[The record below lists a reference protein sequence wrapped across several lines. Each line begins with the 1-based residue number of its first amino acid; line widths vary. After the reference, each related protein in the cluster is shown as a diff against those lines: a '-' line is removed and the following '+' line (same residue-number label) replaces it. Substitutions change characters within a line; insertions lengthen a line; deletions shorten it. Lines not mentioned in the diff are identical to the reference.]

1 MIPCAVATS
10 ASAQV
15 LPQRPNILL
24 VMTDDQTVESMR
36 VMPAVQRLLADRG
49 TTFDNSFVNYSL
61 CCPSRATAL
70 TGQYSHN
77 HHVQGLHPP
86 LGGYTKLNTSNY
98 LPLWLQ
104 QAGYLTMHLG
114 KFLNGYGSQNP
125 DPREVPAGW
134 DVWQA
139 SIDPTTYDYDHF
151 TLNENGTLVDYGGP
165 DDAAVY
171 QTDFY
176 TDRAIELIDRYAGSS
191 KPFFFSLAYLAP
203 HHGAPLE
210 FDDPPVL
217 KTPAVALRHQNAF
230 ANQLL
235 PMPQSFAEADVSDK
249 PGFVRRRSLFAPDRI
264 ASIQEAYQQRLES
277 LLAVDEGV
285 QRIVSELERT
295 GELENTLIVFT
306 SDNGLAWGEHRWRG
320 GKRVPY
326 EESIRVPFVVRYDR
340 LVATARTDARPVL
353 NIDLAPTFAALAG
366 AWAPGAEGRSFLPL
380 LAGGRVPWR
389 TRFLVEH
396 LRRNPPTYCAL
407 RAPRYSFVTYATGER
422 ELYDLVRDPYQLTN
436 VAGRPASRRTVA
448 VLRKQLARLCK
459 PPPPGLPRHLLCT
472 RKGTGSAD
480 VLRGTNG
487 YDILCGGRGNDRLYP
502 RKGKDWVYA
511 GPGRDVIGARDGFAD
526 VISCGKGHD
535 VVRVDSRDRARND
548 CERVKRG

>member
-1 MIPCAVATS
+1 MSFIQTAT
-10 ASAQV
+10 
-15 LPQRPNILL
+15 R
-24 VMTDDQTVESMR
+24 
-36 VMPAVQRLLADRG
+36 
-49 TTFDNSFVNYSL
+49 
-61 CCPSRATAL
+61 
-70 TGQYSHN
+70 
-77 HHVQGLHPP
+77 
-86 LGGYTKLNTSNY
+86 
-98 LPLWLQ
+98 
-104 QAGYLTMHLG
+104 
-114 KFLNGYGSQNP
+114 
-125 DPREVPAGW
+125 
-134 DVWQA
+134 
-139 SIDPTTYDYDHF
+139 
-151 TLNENGTLVDYGGP
+151 
-165 DDAAVY
+165 
-171 QTDFY
+171 
-176 TDRAIELIDRYAGSS
+176 
-191 KPFFFSLAYLAP
+191 PFFLYVAPYAP
-203 HHGAPLE
+203 HAPA
-210 FDDPPVL
+210 
-217 KTPAVALRHQNAF
+217 TPAERHESEFSELSAWRPPSYNE
-230 ANQLL
+230 
-235 PMPQSFAEADVSDK
+235 PDVSDK
-249 PGFVRRRSLFAPDRI
+249 PAWLRALPTLDAARSAALDAFRA
-264 ASIQEAYQQRLES
+264 QQLRS
-277 LLAVDEGV
+277 LLAVDEAIAE
-285 QRIVSELERT
+285 IVRALSES
-295 GELENTLIVFT
+295 GELENTLLVFT
-306 SDNGLAWGEHRWRG
+306 SDNGLAWGEHRSRG

-340 LVATARTDARPVL
+340 LVATARTDTRPVL

-366 AWAPGAEGRSFLPL
+366 ARAPGAEGRSFLPL

-436 VAGRPASRRTVA
+436 VAGRPASRSTVA

-472 RKGTGSAD
+472 RKGTGGAD

>member
-1 MIPCAVATS
+1 MTVAPRTL
-10 ASAQV
+10 AAAAALLACLLALPGPAAAQAGE
-15 LPQRPNILL
+15 RPNVVLIL
-24 VMTDDQTVESMR
+24 TDDQRWDTLQH
-36 VMPAVQRLLADRG
+36 MPNVQSELVSHG
-49 TTFDNSFVNYSL
+49 VTFANGFVTNPR
-61 CCPSRATAL
+61 CCPSRASILTGAYSHTTRVYQNDGWLGGFKAFRDASTVATWLDGVGYETAL
-70 TGQYSHN
+70 VGKYLNQYPGT
-77 HHVQGLHPP
+77 HVPP
-86 LGGYTKLNTSNY
+86 
-98 LPLWLQ
+98 
-104 QAGYLTMHLG
+104 
-114 KFLNGYGSQNP
+114 
-125 DPREVPAGW
+125 GW
-134 DVWQA
+134 DRWVA
-139 SIDPTTYDYDHF
+139 FISPVGFYRYGFDEDGETSPVAERSTYS
-151 TLNENGTLVDYGGP
+151 
-165 DDAAVY
+165 
-171 QTDFY
+171 TDFLAEEAVSFIQ
-176 TDRAIELIDRYAGSS
+176 TAPR
-191 KPFFFSLAYLAP
+191 PFFLYVAPFAP
-203 HHGAPLE
+203 HAPA
-210 FDDPPVL
+210 
-217 KTPAVALRHQNAF
+217 TPAERHESAFSALPAWRPPSYNE
-230 ANQLL
+230 L
-235 PMPQSFAEADVSDK
+235 DVSDK
-249 PGFVRRRSLFAPDRI
+249 PAWLRALPTLDAARSAALDAFRA
-264 ASIQEAYQQRLES
+264 QQLRS
-277 LLAVDEGV
+277 LLAVDEAVAEIV
-285 QRIVSELERT
+285 QALSES

-436 VAGRPASRRTVA
+436 VAGRPASGRTVA